1 LGGLSAESL
10 IRAIL
15 RSLRGWAHDQSRL
28 WRCDCAIPPVKRV
41 LSLIFCIPLLGLS
54 QSPAITTYVGPSL
67 ASSGSRANTQT
78 IGVPQGIASDGA
90 GGFYVA
96 SSTQNR
102 IYRVAR
108 DGTLTVIAGIGS
120 PGFSGDGGPA
130 YSAQFNY
137 VHGIAADGAGN
148 VFIADTSNNRVRKVS
163 GAGAITT
170 VAGNGGWGLNG
181 NGGAATSALLASPRG
196 VAVDLA
202 GNLFIADTGNNQIR
216 KVSPEGVISAVAGT
230 GSAGFSGDGGPA
242 PAAQLNNP
250 AAVAV
255 DPAGNLFIADQN
267 NNRIRM
273 VNTAGVI
280 TTLAGHTIGFGG
292 DGGSAVS
299 AQLSG
304 PRGVAADVTGNVFIA
319 DSGNNRVRMVDRGG
333 IIRTVAGNTTGF
345 SGDEGPALSAGLSFP
360 VDVAADALG
369 NIFIAD
375 RGNFRVRH
383 ISPDGVIHS
392 AAGVS
397 DDGGPAN
404 AAQLNYPNGIAVDAA
419 GNLFIADTD
428 SQRVRKISP
437 DGIITTVA
445 GNGTSGFRGD
455 GGPASLAELSYPAA
469 VAVAGDGHLYIA
481 DTRNQRIR
489 RVTPDGIVTTIAGN
503 GLAGFTGDGG
513 VASLAQIDE
522 PHGVAVDGSGNLFIA
537 DTNNQRVRKVSTDGI
552 ITTIAGNGTTGFS
565 GDGGPAVSAQLA
577 SPFGLAADSAG
588 NVFFADSSNS
598 RIRRVSAD
606 GVISTAAGSGK
617 YGFGGDG
624 GAAPL
629 ALLASPVGVA
639 LDGAGNLF
647 IADTDNQRIR
657 KVSPEGIISTVAGN
671 GEFGFSVDSG
681 GSPVRLALP
690 YSVAVD
696 ANNTLF
702 IDDTYNGRIRR
713 IGFTRTSSAAS
724 FVLAG
729 GGGVFLSSADNSPS
743 IQAGYGRIQTGTGS
757 MPAALAIFSYRSG
770 GYLVSETGVP
780 ATPPQTSGRIYAE
793 VNGTVKTGLAIAN
806 SNNQTAT
813 IHFFYTDAE
822 GNDLGSGATTIGPNQ
837 QIARFLNE
845 APFNTFGSPTF
856 EGTFSIAS
864 DVPVGVVAIRGLVN
878 ERQDFLMSTLPVID
892 TTDVP
897 GSNPLVV
904 PHFADGNGWVTQ
916 ILLINPTHT
925 ALAGTLEFRNDS
937 GTLVN
942 LSAGGQNSTT
952 FDYSIPPRASYRL
965 SSDGAGPITSGSVV
979 VKPTIGVAPVPLAI
993 FSNRTPG
1000 TIVSEAGVP
1009 STSGAA
1015 FRVYV
1020 ESSGSNGQPGNI
1032 RSGIAVTNNSTL
1044 PATITFELTNIDGS
1058 TTGALVSRDLPGL
1071 GHVAQFLDEFF
1082 PGLPNSFKGIL
1093 RISTSSSAGVS
1104 VIGLR
1109 GEYNER
1115 AEFLMSTTP
1124 PISETRSSFAS
1135 ELVLPHLVDGGG
1147 YTTEFIVFNG
1157 AGAQLATGS
1166 LLLFQQ
1172 SGEPLVLTL
1181 R

>member
-1 LGGLSAESL
+1 MKQLVPL
-10 IRAIL
+10 IL
-15 RSLRGWAHDQSRL
+15 FL
-28 WRCDCAIPPVKRV
+28 
-41 LSLIFCIPLLGLS
+41 PLLGLA
-54 QSPAITTYVGPSL
+54 QSTAITTYVGPTL
-67 ASSGSRANTQT
+67 PGSGSRADSQT
-78 IGVPQGIASDGA
+78 IGVPQGVATDGA

-102 IYRVAR
+102 IYRVSP
-108 DGTLTVIAGIGS
+108 DGTLSVIAGTGT
-120 PGFSGDGGPA
+120 PGFSGDDGPA
-130 YSAQFNY
+130 SSAQFSY
-137 VHGIAADGAGN
+137 VHGIAADAAGN

-163 GAGAITT
+163 AAGTVTT
-170 VAGNGGWGLNG
+170 VAGNGGWGFNG
-181 NGGAATSALLASPRG
+181 NDGAATSALLASPRG
-196 VAVDLA
+196 VAIDLL

-216 KVSPEGVISAVAGT
+216 KVTPAGVISAVAGT
-230 GSAGFSGDGGPA
+230 GNAGFSGDGGPA
-242 PAAQLNNP
+242 TAAQLNNP

-280 TTLAGHTIGFGG
+280 TTLSGRTLGFSG
-292 DGGSAVS
+292 DGGPAVS

-304 PRGVAADVTGNVFIA
+304 PRGVAVDATGNVFIA
-319 DSGNNRVRMVDRGG
+319 DSGNNRIRMVDRGG
-333 IIRTVAGNTTGF
+333 IINTVAGSTTGF
-345 SGDEGPALSAGLSFP
+345 SGDEGQAVSAGLSFP
-360 VDVAADALG
+360 VDVAVDALG
-369 NIFIAD
+369 NVFIAD
-375 RGNFRVRH
+375 RGNFRVRQ

-455 GGPASLAELSYPAA
+455 GGPASFAELSYPAA
-469 VAVAGDGHLYIA
+469 VAVGGSGNLYIA

-489 RVTPDGIVTTIAGN
+489 RVTPDGIISTIAGN
-503 GLAGFTGDGG
+503 GLGGFAGDGG

-537 DTNNQRVRKVSTDGI
+537 DTNNQRIRKVSPDGA
-552 ITTIAGNGTTGFS
+552 ITTVAGNGITGFS
-565 GDGGPAVSAQLA
+565 GDGGPALSAQLS

-588 NVFFADSSNS
+588 NVFIADSSNS
-598 RIRRVSAD
+598 RIRKVSAD

-617 YGFGGDG
+617 YGFAGDG

-639 LDGAGNLF
+639 VDRAGSLF

-657 KVSPEGIISTVAGN
+657 KVTSEGIISTVAGN
-671 GEFGFSVDSG
+671 GEFGFSGDND

-713 IGFTRTSSAAS
+713 IGIAFTGPSSGGP
-724 FVLAG
+724 FVLASR
-729 GGGVFLSSADNSPS
+729 GGVILSSAGDSTS
-743 IQAGYGRIQTGTGS
+743 VQAGYGRIQTGSGS

-780 ATPPQTSGRIYAE
+780 AAPPQISGRIYAE
-793 VNGTVKTGLAIAN
+793 MNLTVKTGLAIAN

-813 IHFFYTDAE
+813 IHFFYTDIE
-822 GNDLGSGATTIGPNQ
+822 GNDIGSGSTTIGPNR

-845 APFNTFGSPTF
+845 APFNTLGSPTF
-856 EGTFSIAS
+856 EGTFSFAS
-864 DVPVGVVAIRGLVN
+864 DIPVGVVAIRGLVN

-897 GSNPLVV
+897 ASTRVVV

-925 ALAGTLEFRNDS
+925 ALSGTLEFRDDS
-937 GTLVN
+937 GALTN
-942 LSAGGQNSTT
+942 MSSGGQNSTT
-952 FDYSIPPRASYRL
+952 FNYSIPPRSSHRL
-965 SSDGAGPITSGSVV
+965 SSDGAGPIKSGSVV
-979 VKPTIGVAPVPLAI
+979 VKPTTGVTPVPLAI
-993 FSNRTPG
+993 FSNRTAG
-1000 TIVSEAGVP
+1000 TTVSEAGV
-1009 STSGAA
+1009 SSMSGAA

-1032 RSGIAVTNNSTL
+1032 RSGIAVTNNSAS
-1044 PATITFELTNIDGS
+1044 PATITLELTNMDGS
-1058 TTGALVSRDLPGL
+1058 TMGVPVSRDLPGF
-1071 GHVAQFLDEFF
+1071 GHVAQFLDELF
-1082 PGLPNSFKGIL
+1082 PGLRDSFKGIL
-1093 RISTSSSAGVS
+1093 RISTASSAGVS
-1104 VIGLR
+1104 VVGLR

-1124 PISETRSSFAS
+1124 PISEMHSSVVR
-1135 ELVLPHLVDGGG
+1135 ELMLPHLVDGGG

-1157 AGAQLATGS
+1157 GGAQLSTGS

-1172 SGEPLVLTL
+1172 SGEPLVLTM